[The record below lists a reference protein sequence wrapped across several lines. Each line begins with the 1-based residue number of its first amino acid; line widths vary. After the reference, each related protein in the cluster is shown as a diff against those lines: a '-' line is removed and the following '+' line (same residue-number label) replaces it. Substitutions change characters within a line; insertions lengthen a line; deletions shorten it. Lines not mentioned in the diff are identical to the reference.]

1 MGWVTHIE
9 AMARG
14 GALTLLALWSL
25 IIVRR
30 HWRLPA
36 ARYVVLLCVT
46 VVCHLIAVMPGSPSG
61 FVQIGALIE
70 IGSGT
75 VAGVFWLVARSWFD
89 DEQRLGRWPPRLVVA
104 SALLPLLHIYFE
116 LNGGGPVMFAAG
128 SLWRVVSFLFAFDG
142 LRVAWRGR
150 DNDLV
155 ELRRRIRTGLVWS
168 VGLYVVLVNAVEV
181 AIFQF
186 GAPYG
191 WRSVLVVGIA
201 ALTFA
206 LCAAVLDLRDASLF
220 GPPLA
225 RRDDE
230 PVRDDPE
237 SLALAAR
244 LAALMAAEKP
254 WRDETLSVGA
264 LAARLGIPEYRLR
277 RLVNGHLGHRN
288 FAAYLNGFRL
298 DEVRAALA
306 DSTQREVPI
315 VTIALDAGFGSL
327 APFNRAFRD
336 REGVTPTEYR
346 QRTFGAT

>member
-46 VVCHLIAVMPGSPSG
+46 VACHLIAVMPGAPSG
-61 FVQIGALIE
+61 FPAIGLLIE
-70 IGSGT
+70 VGSGIT
-75 VAGVFWLVARSWFD
+75 SGVFWLVARSWFG
-89 DEQRLGRWPPRLVVA
+89 DEQRPKRWPQLLVAA
-104 SALLPLLHIYFE
+104 SALLPLVNIYLE
-116 LNGGGPVMFAAG
+116 ARGGGPVMFAAG
-128 SLWRVVSFLFAFDG
+128 GLWRLVSFLFAFDG
-142 LRVAWRGR
+142 LRIAWQGR

-168 VGLYVVLVNAVEV
+168 VGLYVVLVNVVEI
-181 AIFQF
+181 AIYQF
-186 GAPYG
+186 GAAYG
-191 WRSVLVVGIA
+191 WRSVVEFGIA
-201 ALTFA
+201 VVTFA

-225 RRDDE
+225 RREDE

-264 LAARLGIPEYRLR
+264 LATRLGVPEYRLR

-306 DSTQREVPI
+306 DPEQREVPI

-336 REGVTPTEYR
+336 REGVTPTEFR
-346 QRTFGAT
+346 QRALGAA